1 MAEHTITLP
10 VSGMTCASCVRRV
23 ERALRGRD
31 GVADVRVNLAS
42 EHADIAYDA
51 AQTDASQLIAAVEHA
66 GYGVITERIELP
78 ISGMTCAS
86 CVRRVERA
94 LAAQPGVLEVSVNLA
109 SEQALV
115 RGIPTM
121 TDAAALRQAV
131 ERAGYG
137 VIALPDGDVVDAE
150 ARARAAES
158 EVRRRTLILALGC
171 AAPLFVTSM
180 ARDFGLIAPLLIGAG
195 VTMAASMPGAGIG
208 ELMHHIAAR
217 DDLWNWL
224 FFLLATPVQF
234 IAGRDFY
241 RHAWSALRART
252 ANMDTLVALG
262 SSVAYGYSAVVLF
275 AGATGHVYFETA
287 ALIIALILV
296 GKYLEASA
304 RSRTG
309 AELRALINLQPRQA
323 RVIRG
328 GTEVDVPVAAVRAG
342 EIVVVRPGERIP
354 VDGTIL
360 GGTTTVD
367 ESMVTGESMPV
378 TRGPGDRLIGATV
391 NGAGALQMRAER
403 VGAET
408 VLAQIIRLVR
418 DAQGSRAPVQRL
430 VDEISAVFVPVVLLI
445 AVATF
450 LAWWLIGG
458 APLDQALLFGTAVL
472 VIACPCA
479 LGLATPTAIM
489 VGTGVG
495 ASHGLLIRNAAI
507 LERAAAIDTVAF
519 DKTGT
524 LTRGRPAVTEVVGV
538 GMSDD
543 AVLALAAAVERSSEH
558 PLAAAIVAAA
568 QQRGVLPAA
577 AADVQAQVGQ
587 GVSGM
592 LDGVPV
598 VVGSPSFVAGRGSDL
613 TALDADIERIQRA
626 AQTAVVVGRGQQAV
640 GVIGIADTVRPDAGA
655 ALAALRAAG
664 LRLVLVT
671 GDHPQTANAIA
682 AAVGIVDVHA
692 GMRPEQKVEVIARLQ
707 QDGHRVAMVGDG
719 INDAPAL
726 ARADIGMAI
735 GTGTDVAIEAADVT
749 LVRGELHSVARA
761 IRLSRATL
769 QTIRWNLFWAF
780 IYNVILIPVAAG
792 ALYPAF
798 GIKLDPVLAA
808 AAMACSSVFVVTNS
822 LRLRRVRLERAG
834 PAAA

>member
-1 MAEHTITLP
+1 
-10 VSGMTCASCVRRV
+10 
-23 ERALRGRD
+23 
-31 GVADVRVNLAS
+31 
-42 EHADIAYDA
+42 
-51 AQTDASQLIAAVEHA
+51 
-66 GYGVITERIELP
+66 
-78 ISGMTCAS
+78 
-86 CVRRVERA
+86 
-94 LAAQPGVLEVSVNLA
+94 
-109 SEQALV
+109 
-115 RGIPTM
+115 
-121 TDAAALRQAV
+121 
-131 ERAGYG
+131 
-137 VIALPDGDVVDAE
+137 
-150 ARARAAES
+150 
-158 EVRRRTLILALGC
+158 
-171 AAPLFVTSM
+171 
-180 ARDFGLIAPLLIGAG
+180 
-195 VTMAASMPGAGIG
+195 
-208 ELMHHIAAR
+208 
-217 DDLWNWL
+217 
-224 FFLLATPVQF
+224 
-234 IAGRDFY
+234 
-241 RHAWSALRART
+241 
-252 ANMDTLVALG
+252 
-262 SSVAYGYSAVVLF
+262 
-275 AGATGHVYFETA
+275 
-287 ALIIALILV
+287 
-296 GKYLEASA
+296 
-304 RSRTG
+304 
-309 AELRALINLQPRQA
+309 
-323 RVIRG
+323 
-328 GTEVDVPVAAVRAG
+328 
-342 EIVVVRPGERIP
+342 
-354 VDGTIL
+354 
-360 GGTTTVD
+360 
-367 ESMVTGESMPV
+367 
-378 TRGPGDRLIGATV
+378 
-391 NGAGALQMRAER
+391 MRAER

-458 APLDQALLFGTAVL
+458 VPLDQALLFGTAVL

-538 GMSDD
+538 GVSDD

-598 VVGSPSFVAGRGSDL
+598 VVGAPSFVANRGSDL

-626 AQTAVVVGRGQQAV
+626 AQTAVVVGHGQQAV

-655 ALAALRAAG
+655 ALAALRASG

-671 GDHPQTANAIA
+671 GDHPQTASAIA

-692 GMRPEQKVEVIARLQ
+692 GMRPEQKVEVIAQLQ
-707 QDGHRVAMVGDG
+707 QDGRRVAMVGDG

-780 IYNVILIPVAAG
+780 IYNVVLIPVAAG

-822 LRLRRVRLERAG
+822 LRLRRVRLEHAG

>member
-1 MAEHTITLP
+1 MADQSITLP

-42 EHADIAYDA
+42 EHADIAYDTT
-51 AQTDASQLIAAVEHA
+51 QTDAAQLISAVEHA

-78 ISGMTCAS
+78 VSGMTCAS

-94 LAAQPGVLEVSVNLA
+94 LANAPGVLEVSVNLA
-109 SEQALV
+109 SERALV
-115 RGIPTM
+115 RSIPTM
-121 TDAAALRQAV
+121 TDASALRQAV

-137 VIALPDGDVVDAE
+137 VIAVPTDDAGDAE

-158 EVRRRTLILALGC
+158 TARRQMLVLALSC
-171 AAPLFVTSM
+171 AIPLFATSM
-180 ARDFGLIAPLLIGAG
+180 ARDFGLLAPLLIGAG
-195 VTMAASMPGAGIG
+195 AAMAASMPGASIG
-208 ELMHHIAAR
+208 ELMHHVAAR

-224 FFLLATPVQF
+224 FFVLATPVQF

-262 SSVAYGYSAVVLF
+262 SSVAYGYSAVVLV
-275 AGATGHVYFETA
+275 AGAAGHVYFETA

-328 GTEVDVPVAAVRAG
+328 GSEVDVPVAAVRAG

-360 GGTTTVD
+360 GGTTSVD

-378 TRGPGDRLIGATV
+378 TKRPGDRLIGATV
-391 NGAGALQMRAER
+391 NGTGALQMRAER

-430 VDEISAVFVPVVLLI
+430 VDDISAVFVPVVLLI
-445 AVATF
+445 AAATF

-458 APLDQALLFGTAVL
+458 VPLDQALLFGTAVL

-507 LERAAAIDTVAF
+507 LERAAAIDTVVF

-524 LTRGRPAVTEVVGV
+524 LTRGRPAVTAVVGADGV
-538 GMSDD
+538 PDD

-558 PLAAAIVAAA
+558 PLATAIVAAA
-568 QQRGVLPAA
+568 QQRGIAPAA
-577 AADVQAQVGQ
+577 AEAVQAHVGQ
-587 GVSGM
+587 GVTGV
-592 LDGVPV
+592 LDGVSV
-598 VVGSPSFVAGRGSDL
+598 FVGSPGYAATLGC
-613 TALDADIERIQRA
+613 TLDELADEIGRIQRA
-626 AQTAVVVGRGQQAV
+626 AQTAVVVGRGQRVV
-640 GVIGIADTVRPDAGA
+640 GVIGIADTVRPDADA
-655 ALAALRAAG
+655 ALAALRGTG
-664 LRLVLVT
+664 LHLVLLS
-671 GDHPQTANAIA
+671 GDHPQTAQAIA
-682 AAVGIVDVHA
+682 AVVGIAEVHA
-692 GMRPEQKVEVIARLQ
+692 GMTPEQKVGVIARLQ
-707 QDGHRVAMVGDG
+707 QDGRRVAMVGDG

-726 ARADIGMAI
+726 VQADIGMAI

-792 ALYPAF
+792 AFYPTF
-798 GIKLDPVLAA
+798 GLKLDPVLAA

-822 LRLRRVRLERAG
+822 LRLRRLRLDR
-834 PAAA
+834 